1 VVKWARPYLSP
12 CFHRPGALK
21 CWIQILNS
29 RLPTPQPNKIR
40 TIAPAEVIRALG
52 DYLNPEHP
60 WQQYR
65 RRLPST
71 ACLFD
76 TEGFDPDRKVSQRAP
91 PFLRLQGYWSNSRGD
106 GNSED
111 VDLGFSLWKRDHWIP
126 RRVVEAFFKLAYRIL
141 EENDTWSAKQKAVIK
156 RDLDAAKAAWLEY
169 AVDRTRRSDR
179 LRAKIVHQVWEWAVS
194 KSPKFA
200 KVDPEVL
207 FEPSMPGYS
216 YEYLTWIPKTMNWVD
231 EIADLDE
238 AEPWRIGWI
247 DVPEQH
253 PYNTTFAPCN
263 LDVPLF
269 VPADKTREAV
279 GRLITV
285 SPSLMVGEIAWG
297 WDADFRGQNADSE
310 APESSAVVSNSSSRQ
325 ASLNCASAGNLSSL
339 QALAQAASAALSEAE
354 DADEAEEED

>member
-1 VVKWARPYLSP
+1 MGEADGGGSGNAPGLKETPIDDPYVVYRGPPDYTFCSLPYIQQRYSSAGDTYSTDYVFRMTSPYDVRQEMVAGDVNVGAGVMNVDTESDTGTVSARWFDYYAGMYKYYHVIGCKYDIFIENLKTDPLWAYLM
-12 CFHRPGALK
+12 PGALK

-40 TIAPAEVIRALG
+40 TIAPAEVIRALA
-52 DYLNPEHP
+52 DFLSPEHP

-65 RRLPST
+65 RRLPSK

-91 PFLRLQGYWSNSRGD
+91 PFLRLQGYWSNFRGD

-111 VDLGFSLWKRDHWIP
+111 VDLGFSLWERDHWIP
-126 RRVVEAFFKLAYRIL
+126 RRVMEAFFKLAYRIL

-207 FEPSMPGYS
+207 FEPSMPG
-216 YEYLTWIPKTMNWVD
+216 
-231 EIADLDE
+231 
-238 AEPWRIGWI
+238 
-247 DVPEQH
+247 
-253 PYNTTFAPCN
+253 
-263 LDVPLF
+263 
-269 VPADKTREAV
+269 
-279 GRLITV
+279 
-285 SPSLMVGEIAWG
+285 
-297 WDADFRGQNADSE
+297 
-310 APESSAVVSNSSSRQ
+310 
-325 ASLNCASAGNLSSL
+325 
-339 QALAQAASAALSEAE
+339 
-354 DADEAEEED
+354 

>member
-1 VVKWARPYLSP
+1 MSP
-12 CFHRPGALK
+12 SRKLLVLQQQLCLHV
-21 CWIQILNS
+21 CS
-29 RLPTPQPNKIR
+29 RL
-40 TIAPAEVIRALG
+40 VIQWLDFNLTTSRSAL
-52 DYLNPEHP
+52 
-60 WQQYR
+60 WM
-65 RRLPST
+65 
-71 ACLFD
+71 
-76 TEGFDPDRKVSQRAP
+76 DRHHLLLIPLDCHLV
-91 PFLRLQGYWSNSRGD
+91 
-106 GNSED
+106 
-111 VDLGFSLWKRDHWIP
+111 LWK
-126 RRVVEAFFKLAYRIL
+126 ETK
-141 EENDTWSAKQKAVIK
+141 KAVIK

-231 EIADLDE
+231 EIADLNE

-263 LDVPLF
+263 LDAPLF

-279 GRLITV
+279 GRPITV

-325 ASLNCASAGNLSSL
+325 ASLNSASAGNLSSL

>member
-1 VVKWARPYLSP
+1 VHGDQPLVRYSKQVVKWARPYLSP

-141 EENDTWSAKQKAVIK
+141 EENDTWSAEQKAVIK

-216 YEYLTWIPKTMNWVD
+216 YEYLTWIPKTMN
-231 EIADLDE
+231 
-238 AEPWRIGWI
+238 
-247 DVPEQH
+247 
-253 PYNTTFAPCN
+253 
-263 LDVPLF
+263 
-269 VPADKTREAV
+269 
-279 GRLITV
+279 
-285 SPSLMVGEIAWG
+285 
-297 WDADFRGQNADSE
+297 
-310 APESSAVVSNSSSRQ
+310 
-325 ASLNCASAGNLSSL
+325 
-339 QALAQAASAALSEAE
+339 
-354 DADEAEEED
+354 

>member
-1 VVKWARPYLSP
+1 
-12 CFHRPGALK
+12 
-21 CWIQILNS
+21 
-29 RLPTPQPNKIR
+29 
-40 TIAPAEVIRALG
+40 
-52 DYLNPEHP
+52 
-60 WQQYR
+60 
-65 RRLPST
+65 
-71 ACLFD
+71 
-76 TEGFDPDRKVSQRAP
+76 
-91 PFLRLQGYWSNSRGD
+91 
-106 GNSED
+106 
-111 VDLGFSLWKRDHWIP
+111 
-126 RRVVEAFFKLAYRIL
+126 
-141 EENDTWSAKQKAVIK
+141 
-156 RDLDAAKAAWLEY
+156 
-169 AVDRTRRSDR
+169 
-179 LRAKIVHQVWEWAVS
+179 
-194 KSPKFA
+194 
-200 KVDPEVL
+200 
-207 FEPSMPGYS
+207 
-216 YEYLTWIPKTMNWVD
+216 MNWVD

-325 ASLNCASAGNLSSL
+325 ASLNSASAGNLSSL